1 MATVKLDPAKGIQI
15 PNLTTTER
23 NAISSPETGAIIW
36 NTTTSEINQYNG
48 SAWGTVGISEDTTK
62 LPLAGGTL
70 TGDLNFGDNVDA
82 NFGAG
87 ADLKIYHD
95 GSNSYIDDVGTG
107 NLNIK
112 AQNLKLLGSNGDNL
126 VFGQQ
131 GGAVTLYHS
140 NAAKFATTSTGVAVT
155 GGVAIGGTAA
165 ANTLDDYEEGTWTP
179 TVLGTTSCSMST
191 IHQSN
196 YTKIGNV
203 VKLYTSFNVAS
214 SASPATGTMRFG
226 GFPFSFK
233 TSGETA
239 FLISL
244 HYNYKDTPMA
254 FVNQNG
260 NIYYQ
265 NGTTGG
271 NNLGDLTGGFDSVT
285 VVGMNFTYLT
295 S

>member
-1 MATVKLDPAKGIQI
+1 MSKVKIQGNASGTGVITLTAPNTSTDRTVTLPDADVTLGVD
-15 PNLTTTER
+15 
-23 NAISSPETGAIIW
+23 A
-36 NTTTSEINQYNG
+36 
-48 SAWGTVGISEDTTK
+48 TK
-62 LPLAGGTL
+62 LPLAGGTM
-70 TGDLNFGDNVDA
+70 TGHLLLNDSVNIKM
-82 NFGAG
+82 GAG
-87 ADLKIYHD
+87 ADFKLSHD
-95 GSNSYIDDVGTG
+95 GNNSYIEDAGTG
-107 NLNIK
+107 SLRILSSQTEFKNTADSTIFTRIDSDGIK
-112 AQNLKLLGSNGDNL
+112 FGSD
-126 VFGQQ
+126 
-131 GGAVTLYHS
+131 
-140 NAAKFATTSTGVAVT
+140 
-155 GGVAIGGTAA
+155 TAA
-165 ANTLDDYEEGTWTP
+165 ANALDDYEEGTWTP
-179 TVLGTTSCSMST
+179 TISGTNSCSMST
-191 IHQSN
+191 IHQSD
-196 YTKIGNV
+196 YTKVGNV

-214 SASPATGTMRFG
+214 SATPATGTLIFG

-271 NNLGDLTGGFDSVT
+271 NNLGNLTEAFDAVT